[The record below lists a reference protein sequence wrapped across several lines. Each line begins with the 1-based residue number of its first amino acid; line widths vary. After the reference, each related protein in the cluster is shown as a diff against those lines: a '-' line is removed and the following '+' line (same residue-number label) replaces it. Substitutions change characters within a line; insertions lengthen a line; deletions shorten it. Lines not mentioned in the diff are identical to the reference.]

1 LFSFIFKQVY
11 MLLSK
16 GTILRTGEEKKS
28 LKISLTAKALSVAL
42 PPCSGKEFKICA
54 VPEGS
59 SVIVFV

>member
-1 LFSFIFKQVY
+1 